1 MRRGL
6 RGEAAIVGVAEFPPM
21 RKPEKLWMGLEAYSE
36 LARMALDDAGLTIRD
51 VDAVL
56 TGNNLQEAQMF
67 IPATI
72 IEYLGIESHYSE
84 VVDLGGASGA
94 GLVMRAAMAIEMG
107 LCETALCMLYTQAHH
122 QNPKGQA
129 MHRARDWGGGV
140 WGSPQAE
147 FEIPFGAV
155 QGTYG
160 YAMIANRYTYEF
172 GLTDEQRAKVAV
184 DQRTNALAHPHAVF
198 RNTPITTEDV
208 LNSPMICDPLHML
221 EIVMPCMGGAAV
233 VVTSKENAART
244 KHRPVYVVGAGEN
257 TTHRSVTYEP
267 DFTHSPIKS
276 AADRAWS
283 MTDLKPKEIDLASL
297 YDCYTITVLLTLED
311 TGFCGKGE
319 AGRFVQEHDLT
330 YKGDFPMN
338 THGGQLS
345 FGQAGIAGGMSHV
358 TEAVLQLQGRAGER
372 QLKKCDTAFVNGNG
386 GIMSEQVSI
395 ILRGN

>member
-1 MRRGL
+1 MRGL
-6 RGEAAIVGVAEFPPM
+6 RGEAAIVGVAEFAPT

-36 LARMALDDAGLTIRD
+36 LARMALDDAGLTIGD

-72 IEYLGIESHYSE
+72 IEYLGIESHFSE

-94 GLVMRAAMAIEMG
+94 GLVLRAAMAIEMG

-122 QNPKGQA
+122 RNPKA
-129 MHRARDWGGGV
+129 PPMNYARDWGGGV

-160 YAMIANRYTYEF
+160 YAMIANRYAHEF

-208 LNSPMICDPLHML
+208 LNSPMICSPLHML

-233 VVTSKENAART
+233 VVTSKAVSYT
-244 KHRPVYVVGAGEN
+244 HLDVYK
-257 TTHRSVTYEP
+257 RQ
-267 DFTHSPIKS
+267 
-276 AADRAWS
+276 
-283 MTDLKPKEIDLASL
+283 
-297 YDCYTITVLLTLED
+297 VL
-311 TGFCGKGE
+311 TG
-319 AGRFVQEHDLT
+319 V
-330 YKGDFPMN
+330 
-338 THGGQLS
+338 
-345 FGQAGIAGGMSHV
+345 
-358 TEAVLQLQGRAGER
+358 
-372 QLKKCDTAFVNGNG
+372 
-386 GIMSEQVSI
+386 
-395 ILRGN
+395 